1 MARAHDG
8 HKDAAGVATNLGLLA
23 LGRVM
28 RARAAAAAGDEQ
40 RVPYRDATLTRLLQP
55 GLEGGA
61 AAAMLACVAPG
72 ARDADATLATLK
84 FARLACTVALRP
96 TRAAATERADDDPMA
111 GDADDADALLQRR
124 CVWIGAPGFG
134 DVFARV
140 VGDASAP
147 LVLWVHGSGPHNSS
161 VFWADAM
168 ADLARAGAAC
178 RPGPRRFL
186 QVAIDCPGYGRSPGD
201 RQTIRSYP
209 GALLAAIARAL
220 GRKSALAVVGSSQGS
235 AAALNAALELP
246 KLCGGGLAL
255 VHPVSHAPLALMM
268 YDVRDDGHPVAV
280 GRQLRRVVPRPRY
293 FEFDSAIE
301 PDWDARHLPQELLAM
316 LYDDGTDAAR
326 AKALRRA
333 GRLVESLPDLTRVA
347 GGVRAYQRER
357 DNEIGRFGGERARAG
372 GARLSETDDDDDAR
386 GADDDCWRA
395 VLNKGSNLMKYVHTR
410 TGRVVNFRPPG
421 AKVVVER
428 LEAAG
433 SKPARGGT
441 GAGAARAVA
450 PLFDPEEEEDDEPL
464 DSEDEEERAAADG
477 AAAAAEAEREAA
489 QTTCDACARPL
500 VEPLRLAR
508 CRCALCACCAEEKLR
523 YTQNCPACGER
534 TELSS
539 PGRRGLAK
547 FESDADELRRRAAA
561 RVAALALIKAAR
573 A

>member
-61 AAAMLACVAPG
+61 AAAMLACVAPS

-124 CVWIGAPGFG
+124 CAWIGAPGFG

-255 VHPVSHAPLALMM
+255 VHPVSHAPLERFGALAPPALMM
-268 YDVRDDGHPVAV
+268 YDVCDDGHPVAV
-280 GRQLRRVVPRPRY
+280 GRQLRRVVPQPRY

-372 GARLSETDDDDDAR
+372 G
-386 GADDDCWRA
+386 DCWRA

-441 GAGAARAVA
+441 GAGAARAAA

-464 DSEDEEERAAADG
+464 DAEEAEHKEWCDGELKTNTETRDTKTKEVETLHGTIEQLTNDIAILERDIAKLSTAVAELVKAMG
-477 AAAAAEAEREAA
+477 EAEA
-489 QTTCDACARPL
+489 
-500 VEPLRLAR
+500 LRNKEQ
-508 CRCALCACCAEEKLR
+508 AEN
-523 YTQNCPACGER
+523 Q
-534 TELSS
+534 
-539 PGRRGLAK
+539 
-547 FESDADELRRRAAA
+547 
-561 RVAALALIKAAR
+561 
-573 A
+573 